1 MAHRNKH
8 PAPRNRSLKRENLYD
23 HMNAHLHG
31 DGSIGYYEICDAGCV
46 LDAKIN
52 VTKETPK
59 ETLRKKT
66 TPTVD
71 DLITALQGLSEAQKA
86 MPVSLEGCDCFGK
99 WSGQVEEFEKAILL
113 RRQEEQS

>member
-8 PAPRNRSLKRENLYD
+8 PAPRNRSLKRENSYD

-31 DGSIGYYEICDAGCV
+31 DGSIGYYEICDAGCL

-52 VTKETPK
+52 ATKEAPK
-59 ETLRKKT
+59 KKT
-66 TPTVD
+66 TPTAD
-71 DLITALQGLSEAQKA
+71 DLITALQKLSEAQKA

-99 WSGQVEEFEKAILL
+99 WNGQVEEFEKAILL